1 MSDDLLTR
9 ILSGEIPAYA
19 LLHRPETAPDSVQ
32 VLAGPVTRVPDLAS
46 IHLPGPTGEARPDA
60 VVLIPFAQIAERG
73 YAVNADDDKLLVLS
87 IDERQDLPL
96 TTVDRR
102 LPDEPVV
109 LRDTH
114 FDLDDAAYATIVAN
128 VVTDEIGRGAGAS
141 FVIKRTLIADITG
154 FSPLSALSFFRR
166 LLRRETG
173 AYWTFLIHTGDRTFV
188 GATPERHISVSGGAA
203 VMNPISGTYRY
214 PSGGADLPGL
224 LSFLDDPKETDELYM
239 VVDEELKMMARICT
253 TGGRVSGP
261 YLKQMARLAHTEY
274 LIKGKTTRDVRDI
287 LRETMFAPT
296 VTGSPLEN
304 ACDVIRRHEPH
315 PRGYYSGVLALI
327 GHDAQGGQSLD
338 SAILIRTADINA
350 TGRLR
355 IGVGSTVVRHSDPHS
370 EAAETTAKAAGLL
383 SALGTGPDR
392 LGSDP
397 QVRERLARRNR
408 TLSGFWL
415 QPATDRADPVDPV
428 EPLTGRQVLVIDAE
442 DTFTAM
448 IAQQLSALGMSVTV
462 RRYDDPGPAPD
473 LVVLG
478 PGPGDPR
485 QRHHPKIAR
494 LRELAADRLD
504 RGLPFVA
511 VCLSHQILCTLLDLP
526 LLRRPRPNQGVQRE
540 ITLFGHSELVGF
552 YNTYAAHC
560 DTDEF
565 LHPLAGPV
573 QVSRD
578 RATGEV
584 HALRGATFS
593 SLQFHAES
601 ILTEHGPAI
610 LAEAVLRL
618 LPAVVTSAR

>member
-1 MSDDLLTR
+1 MSVDLLTR

-19 LLHRPETAPDSVQ
+19 LLHRPETDPDAVQ
-32 VLAGPVTRVPDLAS
+32 VLAGTVTPVPDLAS
-46 IHLPGPTGEARPDA
+46 IRLPAPTGEARADA

-96 TTVDRR
+96 TAVHRR

-109 LRDTH
+109 LRGTH
-114 FDLDDAAYATIVAN
+114 FDLDDETYATIVAN
-128 VVTDEIGRGAGAS
+128 VITDEIGRGAGAN
-141 FVIKRTLIADITG
+141 FVIRRDLIADITG
-154 FSPLSALSFFRR
+154 FSPFSALSFFRR

-173 AYWTFLIHTGDRTFV
+173 AYWTFLIHIGDRTFV
-188 GATPERHISVSGGAA
+188 GATPERHVSLRSGVA

-224 LSFLDDPKETDELYM
+224 LSFLDDPKETDELHM

-253 TGGRVSGP
+253 TGGRVRGP

-274 LIKGKTTRDVRDI
+274 LIEGETTRDVRDI

-304 ACDVIRRHEPH
+304 ACDVIRRYEPH
-315 PRGYYSGVLALI
+315 PRGYYGGILALI
-327 GHDAQGGQSLD
+327 GHDARGRQSLD

-355 IGVGSTVVRHSDPHS
+355 IGVGSTVVRHSDPRA
-370 EAAETTAKAAGLL
+370 EAAETRAKAAGLL
-383 SALGTGPDR
+383 SALDTGPDR

-415 QPATDRADPVDPV
+415 RPATDRAGPV
-428 EPLTGRQVLVIDAE
+428 EALTGRRVLVIDAE

-462 RRYDDPGPAPD
+462 RRYDEPGPAPD

-485 QRHHPKIAR
+485 QRHHPKIVR
-494 LRELAADRLD
+494 LRQLTADRLEH
-504 RGLPFVA
+504 RLPFVA
-511 VCLSHQILCTLLDLP
+511 VCLSHQVLCTLLDLP
-526 LLRRPRPNQGVQRE
+526 LLRRARPNQGVQRE
-540 ITLFGHSELVGF
+540 ITLFGHSERVGF

-618 LPAVVTSAR
+618 LPARVHQG